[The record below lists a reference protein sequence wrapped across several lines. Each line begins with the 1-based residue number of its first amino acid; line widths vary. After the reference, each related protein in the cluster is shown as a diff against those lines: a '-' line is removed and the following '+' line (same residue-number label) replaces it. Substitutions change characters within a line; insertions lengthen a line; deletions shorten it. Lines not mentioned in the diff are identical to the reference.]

1 MKYITVFYLILLTAC
16 TDKKQ
21 VDHSTYMAQSDVY
34 YTCSMHPQVVAYKP
48 GNCPICQ
55 MTLTVAKKPSKIE
68 DDEIQLTEQQIQ
80 LGNIKI
86 DTLRSGNMN
95 SQTVLTAVLN
105 FDLTKTSA
113 VSSRV
118 MGRIEVLYFKNIGD
132 YINKGDKLYEIY
144 SEELNN
150 AKQEYLSALTRQK
163 VFADNLMVDFNT
175 LIQSARHKLNLW
187 GMSETQISHMEQ
199 AGKATFTTTFYSP
212 NAGYITALNV
222 QQGDNVMEGG
232 TIVQLADLT
241 SLWAEAQV
249 FTTQFAQIQAN
260 TSIIVRVSEFE
271 NEPIQGKINFVN
283 PEIIPDSRLN
293 LIRVSIPNKGNKFKP
308 GMSANVYINNGKQ
321 TALRLPID
329 AVIRDAKGATVW
341 IKTGNNTFKSK
352 MIEVGAEA
360 HNFIEIKSGLMLND
374 VVVVTGAYLLQSEY
388 LFKKGTN
395 PMAGHKM

>member
-1 MKYITVFYLILLTAC
+1 MMRYITLVYFLLITAC
-16 TDKKQ
+16 IDKKQ
-21 VDHSTYMAQSDVY
+21 VGHTEDLANSDVY

-55 MTLTVAKKPSKIE
+55 MPLVIQKVSKLNN
-68 DDEIQLTEQQIQ
+68 DDLQLSDQQIQ
-80 LGNIKI
+80 LGNIKT
-86 DTLRSGNMN
+86 DTVRTGNMN

-105 FDLTKTSA
+105 FDQTKTFA

-118 MGRIEVLYFKNIGD
+118 MGRVEVLYFKNIGD

-150 AKQEYLSALTRQK
+150 AKQEYLSALERKK
-163 VFADNLMVDFNT
+163 VFADNQMVDFNA
-175 LIQSARHKLNLW
+175 LIQSAKHKLTLW
-187 GMSETQISHMEQ
+187 GMTETQIALMEQ
-199 AGKATFTTTFYSP
+199 AGKANVTTTFYSP
-212 NAGYITALNV
+212 NAGYITVLNV

-232 TIVQLADLT
+232 TIVQLADLST
-241 SLWAEAQV
+241 LWAEAQV
-249 FTTQFAQIQAN
+249 FTSQFAQIQSN
-260 TSIIVRVSEFE
+260 TAIIVRVPPFE
-271 NEPIQGKINFVN
+271 NEALQGKISFVN

-329 AVIRDAKGATVW
+329 AVIRDAKGSTVW
-341 IKTGNNTFKSK
+341 IKTGDNTFKSK

-360 HNFIEIKSGLMLND
+360 NNFIEIKSGLLSGD
-374 VVVVTGAYLLQSEY
+374 LVVITGAYLLQSEY

-395 PMAGHKM
+395 PMEGHKM

>member
-1 MKYITVFYLILLTAC
+1 MKCITVFYIIFLTAC

-21 VDHSTYMAQSDVY
+21 EVHKEHLTNSDVY

-55 MTLTVAKKPSKIE
+55 MPLVVKQSSKLN

-80 LGNIKI
+80 LGNIKT

-95 SQTVLTAVLN
+95 NQTVLTAVLN
-105 FDLTKTSA
+105 FDQTKTSA

-132 YINKGDKLYEIY
+132 YIKKGDKLYEIY

-150 AKQEYLSALTRQK
+150 AKQEYLSASQRKK
-163 VFADNLMVDFNT
+163 VFADNLMVDFNA
-175 LIQSARHKLNLW
+175 LIQSARHKLTLW
-187 GMSETQISHMEQ
+187 GMSETQISLMEQ
-199 AGKATFTTTFYSP
+199 AGKATVTTTFYSP

-232 TIVQLADLT
+232 TIVQLADLST
-241 SLWAEAQV
+241 LWAEAQV
-249 FTTQFAQIQAN
+249 FTSQFAQISAN
-260 TSIIVRVSEFE
+260 TAIIVRVPPFE
-271 NEPIQGKINFVN
+271 NEALQGKISFVN
-283 PEIIPDSRLN
+283 PEIIPDSRIN
-293 LIRVSIPNKGNKFKP
+293 LLRVSIPNKNNKLKP

-329 AVIRDAKGATVW
+329 AVIRDSKGATVW
-341 IKTGNNTFKSK
+341 IKTGDNTFKSK

-360 HNFIEIKSGLMLND
+360 NNFIEIKSGLMLND
-374 VVVVTGAYLLQSEY
+374 VVVISGAYLLQSEY

-395 PMAGHKM
+395 PMEGHKM

>member
-1 MKYITVFYLILLTAC
+1 MKYITLFCIIILTAC

-21 VDHSTYMAQSDVY
+21 VGHSEHITESDVY
-34 YTCSMHPQVVAYKP
+34 YTCSMHPQVIAYKP

-55 MTLTVAKKPSKIE
+55 MPLVVKQSSKLNS
-68 DDEIQLTEQQIQ
+68 DEIQLTEQQIQ
-80 LGNIKI
+80 LGNIKT

-105 FDLTKTSA
+105 FDQTKTSA

-132 YINKGDKLYEIY
+132 YIKKGDKLYEIY

-150 AKQEYLSALTRQK
+150 AKQEYLSASERKK
-163 VFADNLMVDFNT
+163 VFADNLMVDFNA
-175 LIQSARHKLNLW
+175 LIQSARHKLTLW
-187 GMSETQISHMEQ
+187 GMSETQISLMEQ
-199 AGKATFTTTFYSP
+199 AGKANVTTTFYSP

-232 TIVQLADLT
+232 TIVQLADLST
-241 SLWAEAQV
+241 LWAEAQV
-249 FTTQFAQIQAN
+249 FTSQFAQIQSN
-260 TSIIVRVSEFE
+260 TAIIVRVPPFE
-271 NEPIQGKINFVN
+271 NEALQGKISFVN
-283 PEIIPDSRLN
+283 PEIIPDSRIN
-293 LIRVSIPNKGNKFKP
+293 LLRVSIPNKKNKLKP
-308 GMSANVYINNGKQ
+308 GMSANVYINTGKQ

-341 IKTGNNTFKSK
+341 IKTGENTFKSK

-360 HNFIEIKSGLMLND
+360 NNFIEIKSGLMLND
-374 VVVVTGAYLLQSEY
+374 VVVISGAYLLQSEY

-395 PMAGHKM
+395 PMEGHKM

>member
-21 VDHSTYMAQSDVY
+21 AEHNEHLANSNVIKTS
-34 YTCSMHPQVVAYKP
+34 P
-48 GNCPICQ
+48 N
-55 MTLTVAKKPSKIE
+55 
-68 DDEIQLTEQQIQ
+68 DEIQLSEQQIQ
-80 LGNIKI
+80 LGNIKT

-105 FDLTKTSA
+105 FDQTKTSA

-132 YINKGDKLYEIY
+132 YIKKGDKLYEIY

-150 AKQEYLSALTRQK
+150 AKQEYLSASQRKK
-163 VFADNLMVDFNT
+163 VFADNLMVDFNA
-175 LIQSARHKLNLW
+175 LIQSARHKLTLW
-187 GMSETQISHMEQ
+187 GMSETQISLMEQ
-199 AGKATFTTTFYSP
+199 AGKATVTTTFYSP

-232 TIVQLADLT
+232 TIVQLADLST
-241 SLWAEAQV
+241 LWAEAQV
-249 FTTQFAQIQAN
+249 FTSQFAQISAN
-260 TSIIVRVSEFE
+260 TAIIVRVPPFE
-271 NEPIQGKINFVN
+271 NEALQGKISFVN
-283 PEIIPDSRLN
+283 PEIIPDSRIN
-293 LIRVSIPNKGNKFKP
+293 LLRVSIPNKNNKLKP

-329 AVIRDAKGATVW
+329 AVIRDSKGATVW
-341 IKTGNNTFKSK
+341 IKTGDNTFKSK

-360 HNFIEIKSGLMLND
+360 NNFIEIKSGLMLND
-374 VVVVTGAYLLQSEY
+374 VVVISGAYLLQSEY

-395 PMAGHKM
+395 PMEGHKM

>member
-1 MKYITVFYLILLTAC
+1 MKYLSLFYLILLTAC

-21 VDHSTYMAQSDVY
+21 VEHAEHPANSDVY

-55 MTLTVAKKPSKIE
+55 MPLVVKQSSKLN

-86 DTLRSGNMN
+86 DTLRTGNMN
-95 SQTVLTAVLN
+95 NQTVLTAVLN
-105 FDLTKTSA
+105 FDQTKTSA

-132 YINKGDKLYEIY
+132 YIKKGDKLYEIY

-150 AKQEYLSALTRQK
+150 AKQEYLSALVRQK
-163 VFADNLMVDFNT
+163 VFADNLMVDFNA

-199 AGKATFTTTFYSP
+199 AGKATVTTTFYSP

-232 TIVQLADLT
+232 TIVQLADLST
-241 SLWAEAQV
+241 LWAEAQV
-249 FTTQFAQIQAN
+249 FTSQFAQISAN
-260 TSIIVRVSEFE
+260 TAIIVRVPPFE
-271 NEPIQGKINFVN
+271 NEALQGKISFVN
-283 PEIIPDSRLN
+283 PEIIPDSRIN
-293 LIRVSIPNKGNKFKP
+293 LLRVSIPNKNNKLKP

-329 AVIRDAKGATVW
+329 AVIRDSKGATVW
-341 IKTGNNTFKSK
+341 IKTGDNTFKSK

-360 HNFIEIKSGLMLND
+360 NNFIEIKSGLMLND
-374 VVVVTGAYLLQSEY
+374 VVVISGAYLLQSEY

-395 PMAGHKM
+395 PMEGHKM